1 MGAQNALYNWRIL
14 LELKRQLGFYI
25 DAPQEEIES
34 DKRRLIRYINLRLAA
49 DGLTAAENEGDSEFA
64 DVARGLLENHQE
76 KTRLLREHRCPVD
89 QRIEDFLARY
99 CADLNLE
106 RPLRLPSPTFALDR
120 HGMARELAVPAEGD
134 KFKSHL
140 VESYRVTNGVLHNPR
155 HDRRTTKGTFHV
167 VEGGLP
173 VPGDKKSVPKHVF
186 AALFERA
193 VQAPD
198 DLLEL
203 PYTSNQEEKARTFVS
218 LLLRP
223 KVCPKVPGFIDEKTL
238 EVRFFAPGGLVSNL
252 DFVESIF
259 GNAGDPNLPQND
271 AGLDVQHWTG
281 HTGCVLLATHL
292 GSVTKK
298 EVGLPHVSDATE
310 RQKRDGMCWESETEL
325 YNEGTPFKIVCRNDE
340 GVVVTVIS
348 DNYFGYCKK
357 EVKSQ
362 ISYSANLFGLTEEE
376 HAGGAIAY
384 PSYNLGNEVVFKA
397 HARAPRTFSD
407 VVVDYADS
415 IEVHEEG
422 YAVDKQFPELIYVP
436 ENARASLGEQA
447 VSWTTAGKE
456 RHIPLL
462 PGKIYMGPSGY
473 QVRMEKHPA
482 APTWRLI
489 GTSGEGTFCHKP
501 CTVSGGGKS
510 EISKSLRD
518 YMHYGPIFVSDV
530 EHDFNKVDEIFNR
543 DYRDRWKPATW
554 QQEVYSQRESR
565 KLLDPKRS
573 LGSVIK
579 LLTPSPDYT
588 DEFNQWLHDT
598 PNHISAIVLIIKRFY
613 KPEWEGDWRSRF
625 HVDII
630 NGEPGYELKFGD
642 RKLVGTYLRVG
653 LLDDG
658 VWRTFKAR
666 QDFAAA
672 GKVQTEDD
680 ISASV
685 IVPPDRFKNS
695 VDRDVDRSYKFTE
708 NCEYRLFQRPDDA
721 IHRGLDKQ
729 TEKDL
734 ARIGQ
739 NFLCNFEPLTL
750 AEVEAMRQYVVDFD
764 AFTPPMQEM
773 LLHAEEKG
781 ASYVVSSAEPRKID
795 GVPTK
800 NPRYLQDRLDL
811 SNPLSSYAAAR
822 GARLLRGVPDGK
834 PVYQPVD
841 AVLFGRRN
849 NAPEPERG
857 IRGLAVYGPIHY
869 QEPPEM
875 FMDFMASLTGKSP
888 STTGFGM
895 EGALTKGPFNSLI
908 PAADLS
914 AAFVSYLLT
923 RLDGFSSAAGAIGPN
938 VQVGHDISL
947 LVPEIWCRLS
957 PEERRAQYLLD
968 EGLLE
973 KVEDYEDENGLVRGA
988 RLGYRITYG
997 FVRRFFGRI
1006 FDNPDKV
1013 FDDAILKPETQDPA
1027 AFADGIRYIC
1037 EAHEAVGKQYL
1048 EDGAAKEL
1056 CPPLRALVDIMAYG
1070 EHNGMK
1076 ESDPE
1081 FRALFTREAMLES
1094 DWYQMRLEVKR
1105 ERDEQRAKKTV
1116 AYLESFAAN
1125 NRVGEEMALDRR
1137 LSTARAELARVQRD
1151 DYMEWLR
1158 GTIGADPLRPH

>member
-1 MGAQNALYNWRIL
+1 M
-14 LELKRQLGFYI
+14 ELKRQLGFYV
-25 DAPQEEIES
+25 DETREEIES
-34 DKRRLIRYINLRLAA
+34 DRQTLLRYLNLRLAA
-49 DGLTAAENEGDSEFA
+49 HGLPRGENERDSEFSE
-64 DVARGLLENHQE
+64 VARGLLENHQE
-76 KTRLLREHRCPVD
+76 KTRLLRDHRCPAD
-89 QRIEDFLARY
+89 RRIEDFLARY
-99 CADLNLE
+99 CADLELDE
-106 RPLRLPSPTFALDR
+106 PLRLPAPTFTIDR
-120 HGMARELAVPAEGD
+120 HGMARELALPVDGD
-134 KFKSHL
+134 EYRSNL
-140 VESYRVTNGVLHNPR
+140 VHSYRVMNGVLHNPR
-155 HDRRTTKGTFHV
+155 NDRRTTQGTFHV

-173 VPGDKKSVPKHVF
+173 VGGDKKAVPKHAF
-186 AALFERA
+186 AALFARA
-193 VQAPD
+193 MQAPD

-203 PYTSNQEEKARTFVS
+203 PYTVNQEDKARTFVS

-223 KVCPKVPGFIDEKTL
+223 KVCPEDPGFIQEKTL
-238 EVRFFAPGGLVSNL
+238 EVRFFAPGALVSNL

-259 GNAGDPNLPQND
+259 GNAGDPHLPQND
-271 AGLDVQHWTG
+271 AGLDVEHWTG
-281 HTGCVLLATHL
+281 HTGCVILATHL
-292 GSVTKK
+292 GQVTKK
-298 EVGLPHVSDATE
+298 EVGLPHVNDATE

-325 YNEGTPFKIVCRNDE
+325 YNEGTPFKLVCRNDE
-340 GVVVTVIS
+340 GVVVTLIS

-362 ISYSANLFGLTEEE
+362 ISYSANLFGLAEEE

-384 PSYNLGNEVVFKA
+384 PSYNLGDEVHFEA
-397 HARAPRTFSD
+397 HARAKRTFSD

-422 YAVDKQFPELIYVP
+422 YAVDRNFEDLIYVP
-436 ENARASLGEQA
+436 ENARASIHEQS
-447 VSWTTAGKE
+447 VSWTTAGQE
-456 RHIPLL
+456 RRIPLL

-482 APTWRLI
+482 APSWRLI
-489 GTSGEGTFCHKP
+489 GTSGEGTYCHKP

-530 EHDFNKVDEIFNR
+530 ERDFDKVDEIFNH
-543 DYRDRWKPATW
+543 DYRDRWKPAAW
-554 QQEVYSQRESR
+554 QQDVYSQRASR
-565 KLLDPKRS
+565 PLLDPKRS

-579 LLTPSPDYT
+579 LLTPSEDYT
-588 DEFNQWLHDT
+588 DEFNQWLNET

-613 KPEWEGDWRSRF
+613 KPEWDGDWRSRF

-653 LLDDG
+653 LLEDA

-672 GKVQTEDD
+672 AKVQTEDD

-685 IVPPDRFKNS
+685 VAPPERFRN
-695 VDRDVDRSYKFTE
+695 DAERDTDRSYKFAE

-734 ARIGQ
+734 SRVGL
-739 NFLCNFEPLTL
+739 NFISNFEPLPL
-750 AEVEAMRQYVVDFD
+750 KEVEAMRQYVVDFD
-764 AFTPPMQEM
+764 AFSKPMQEM
-773 LLHAEEKG
+773 LTHAEE
-781 ASYVVSSAEPRKID
+781 SSASFVVCSANPRRID
-795 GVPTK
+795 GAPTK
-800 NPRYLQDRLDL
+800 NPRYLQDRLDM
-811 SNPLSSYAAAR
+811 SNPLPSYAAAR
-822 GARLLRGVPDGK
+822 GARLLRGVPDGR
-834 PVYQPVD
+834 PIYQPVD

-849 NAPEPERG
+849 NAAEPDKG

-895 EGALTKGPFNSLI
+895 EGALTKGPFNSLL
-908 PAADLS
+908 PSADLN

-947 LVPEIWCRLS
+947 LVPEVWCRLS
-957 PEERRAQYLLD
+957 PEERRAQSLI
-968 EGLLE
+968 ENGLME
-973 KVEDYEDENGLVRGA
+973 KVEDFEDEHGLVHGS
-988 RLGYRITYG
+988 RLGYRVTYS
-997 FVRRFFGRI
+997 FVRRFFGRV

-1013 FDDAILKPETQDPA
+1013 FDEAILRPETQDRA

-1048 EDGAAKEL
+1048 EDGTAKEL
-1056 CPPLRALVDIMAYG
+1056 CPPLRALVNIMAHG
-1070 EHNGMK
+1070 EHEGLK
-1076 ESDPE
+1076 ESAPE

-1094 DWYQMRLEVKR
+1094 EWYQRRLDVKR
-1105 ERDEQRAKKTV
+1105 DRDLRQAERNV
-1116 AYLESFAAN
+1116 AYVETFAGENGVSESL
-1125 NRVGEEMALDRR
+1125 GLDRR
-1137 LSTARAELARVQRD
+1137 LAAARKELARVSRE
-1151 DYMEWLR
+1151 DYVNWLR
-1158 GTIGADPLRPH
+1158 GTLGADPLGS